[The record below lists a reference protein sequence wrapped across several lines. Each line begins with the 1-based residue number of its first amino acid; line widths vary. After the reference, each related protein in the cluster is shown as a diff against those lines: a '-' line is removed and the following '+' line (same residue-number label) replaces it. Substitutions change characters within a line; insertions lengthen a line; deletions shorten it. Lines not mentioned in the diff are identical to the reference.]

1 MDQSPRL
8 EGRVDLGAGPARTR
22 AGSSMNDECDT
33 RSLHMDWDV
42 ARITKANLLLIGAEH
57 LVSNLVFSLWSSF
70 SGPVVVR
77 RQDERLQLPLASA
90 AVGTVV
96 LHRVDTLTG
105 DEQTELYDWLSVTK
119 GRTRIVSTVCTSLMP
134 MIEARAFS
142 DRLYYRLNALCVD
155 LRLTP

>member
-1 MDQSPRL
+1 MEQSPRL
-8 EGRVDLGAGPARTR
+8 EGRVHLAAGPPR
-22 AGSSMNDECDT
+22 APVTPPMNDECET
-33 RSLHMDWDV
+33 RGLHMDWDV

-70 SGPVVVR
+70 SGPVLVR
-77 RQDERLQLPLASA
+77 RQDEHLQLPSASTP
-90 AVGTVV
+90 VGTVV

-105 DEQTELYDWLSVTK
+105 DEQTALYEWLSATK
-119 GRTRIVSTVCTSLMP
+119 GRTRIVSTVVTSLMP

-155 LRLTP
+155 LRATS